1 MMDLDVSRETKERL
15 EIFASLVEKW
25 NPSINL
31 VSKNSLSDL
40 RERHMADSVQV
51 FRAVDPNFGH
61 WADIG
66 SGGGFPGLVVAILR
80 AEDGNGKKVTLVE
93 SDQRK
98 AVFLRTVLRET
109 AVSADVRAER
119 IENTNFLAADVLS
132 ARALSDLPTLLRFTV
147 AHLHQNGVAV
157 FPKGLTWQKEL
168 AAAQKAWNFDHEVI
182 KSKTDP
188 SGVLLKIRNIRSV

>member
-1 MMDLDVSRETKERL
+1 MDLDVSRETKERL

-40 RERHMADSVQV
+40 RKRHIADSVQV
-51 FRAVDPNFGH
+51 FRAVESHFEH

-66 SGGGFPGLVVAILR
+66 SGGGFPGLVVAILS
-80 AEDGNGKKVTLVE
+80 AEDGNRKKVTLVE

-119 IENTNFLAADVLS
+119 VENTDLLAADVLS
-132 ARALSDLPTLLRFTV
+132 ARALSDLPRLLKFAVT
-147 AHLHQNGVAV
+147 HLHQNGVAV
-157 FPKGLTWQKEL
+157 FPKGLTWQREL
-168 AAAQKAWNFDHEVI
+168 AAAREAWNFDHEVI

>member
-40 RERHMADSVQV
+40 RERHIADSVQV
-51 FRAVDPNFGH
+51 FRAVEPNFGH

-80 AEDGNGKKVTLVE
+80 AEDGSERKVTLVE

-119 IENTNFLAADVLS
+119 IENTDFLAADVLS
-132 ARALSDLPTLLRFTV
+132 ARALSDLPTLLQFAV
-147 AHLHQNGVAV
+147 AHLHQNGVAI